1 MEINWLL
8 RIKIMMSSN
17 CLPKREIRGATW
29 VYINGLQL
37 QLKKLE
43 VLLIGGAV
51 GRGEK

>member
-1 MEINWLL
+1 
-8 RIKIMMSSN
+8 MMSSN

-43 VLLIGGAV
+43 VLLNLSECLLVVAQL
-51 GRGEK
+51 